1 MSEIDKIIK
10 DIDKVI
16 YDNIKLLNNS
26 DRWLLSQNILW
37 QLRNLLEHIFLKFY
51 MVDCNLNLEVNY
63 DNLQKGITYV
73 FSEWKFRT
81 FKRFHKL
88 LQISASHYTL
98 DKENSERLML
108 RYLVYLYKLK
118 KYLKE
123 KYSLEILENIDKFP
137 TDINS
142 SNKEYYEK
150 IISEINSTWL
160 KVFDWYLS
168 NERYYIQKIKP
179 LFLSWEVFYEVTF
192 TRADDK
198 VSKFDR
204 IIAFTK
210 YSILANYSAK
220 FKIRKWKIS
229 LIWKELPVN
238 IIESWEVSIRPCEFD
253 NFIKIL
259 WENQKVWWNKEVFKL
274 MEFLTKYNLT
284 LVDLIRLEKVKY
296 EKVKLD
302 ITTWIKVSRFFN
314 VLDKIYNIVKNDL
327 PWSNTL
333 KYLLFNLNNRIIKTQ
348 YSLSPNEHLSSLQL
362 QNWSIPFD
370 KMPFCSWLM
379 NHNPKTI
386 DLLDCLDPS
395 HRNHEFLARFVNNR
409 IEQDWKLFTKISCL
423 EDVKDLDSLIDK
435 YNSIVYLP
443 MHKNRLLEKLH
454 DNIYL
459 KWYTEDTIEIIKR
472 LQKLSSS
479 WLSNYSKSAE
489 SWLSRNADDFYDDSK
504 KKLLVK
510 MFEHS
515 SISFIYWAAWTWKT
529 TMINLISDF
538 LGKKGDI
545 LFLANTHPAVDNLK
559 RRVDEAND
567 TNCMTI
573 KKFTLKRSVETEYDL
588 LVIDESSTVSN
599 EDMLK
604 ILKKA
609 SYKLLVLVWDIYQ
622 IEAIKFWNW
631 FDISRGFIPKDS
643 IFELTTIHRT
653 KNIKLLDL
661 WSRVRNLDDSMVEHI
676 SKNWYSIILDESIFN
691 NFGQD
696 EIILCLNYD
705 WLYWV
710 NNINR
715 FLQLSNP
722 NQTIEW
728 GVHIYKIWDPIL
740 FNELANERFDS
751 ILYNNLKW
759 TILKI
764 KKEKDHIEFEVE
776 VDTLIDESDLF
787 FTNELELL
795 EGINEWKSIVSFL
808 VKRYWNNDYENE
820 DPTTIS
826 PFQIAYA
833 VSIHKAQGL
842 EYNSVKIVIADE
854 VWEMISH
861 NIFYTAITRAREKLK
876 IYWTPETQN
885 KILNSFTKRNNNKDL
900 CLITELMKRK

>member
-1 MSEIDKIIK
+1 MIEIDKAIK

-16 YDNIKLLNNS
+16 YDNIELLNSS

-37 QLRNLLEHIFLKFY
+37 QIRNLLEHVFLKFY
-51 MVDCNLNLEVNY
+51 IIDNNIKLEPTY
-63 DNLQKGITYV
+63 PNLQKGINYV
-73 FSEWKFRT
+73 FWEWKFRD
-81 FKRFHKL
+81 FKKFHEL

-108 RYLVYLYKLK
+108 RYLVYLHRLK
-118 KYLKE
+118 KYLKT
-123 KYSLEILENIDKFP
+123 KYSLNILENLDKFP

-150 IISEINSTWL
+150 IIKEINSDKL
-160 KVFDWYLS
+160 KTFDLYLS

-179 LFLSWEVFYEVTF
+179 LLLSWEIFYEVTF

-210 YSILANYSAK
+210 INILSTYSSK
-220 FKIRKWKIS
+220 FKIRKWNIE
-229 LIWKELPVN
+229 LLWKKLPIN

-259 WENQKVWWNKEVFKL
+259 WEDEKVWWNKEVFKL

-284 LVDLIRLEKVKY
+284 LVDLINLEKVKY
-296 EKVKLD
+296 KKIKLD
-302 ITTWIKVSRFFN
+302 LTEWIKVSRFFDS
-314 VLDKIYNIVKNDL
+314 LDKAYEIVKNNK
-327 PWSNTL
+327 PWANIL
-333 KYLLFNLNNRIIKTQ
+333 KYLLFNLNNRIIKAQ
-348 YSLSPNEHLSSLQL
+348 YNITINGNLSNLKLK
-362 QNWSIPFD
+362 NWSIPFD
-370 KMPFCSWLM
+370 KMPFCSWLLG
-379 NHNPKTI
+379 HNPKMI
-386 DLLDCLDPS
+386 NLFDCLNTS
-395 HRNHEFLARFVNNR
+395 NRKHEFLARHINNN
-409 IEQDWKLFTKISCL
+409 IEQKWELFTQISSL
-423 EDVKDLDSLIDK
+423 DIEDLDWSITK
-435 YNSIVYLP
+435 YNSIVYSPL
-443 MHKNRLLEKLH
+443 HSNRLLKKLH
-454 DNIYL
+454 NNIYF
-459 KWYTEDTIEIIKR
+459 KWYTEDTINIIER
-472 LQKLSSS
+472 LQRLSTS
-479 WLSNYSKSAE
+479 WLDNYSKSAR
-489 SWLSRNADDFYDDSK
+489 SWLEKKEDNFYDDAK
-504 KKLLVK
+504 KDLLIK
-510 MFEHS
+510 MFEKS
-515 SISFIYWAAWTWKT
+515 RISFIYWAAWTWKT

-538 LGKKGDI
+538 LGKKWDI

-567 TNCMTI
+567 TNCITI
-573 KKFTLKRSVETEYDL
+573 KKFISKRYVKTEYDL

-604 ILKKA
+604 VLKKT
-609 SYKLLVLVWDIYQ
+609 SYKLLVLVGDIYQ

-631 FDISRGFIPKDS
+631 FDISRRFIPKES
-643 IFELTTIHRT
+643 IFELINIHRT
-653 KNIKLLDL
+653 KNEKLLDL
-661 WSRVRNLDDSMVEHI
+661 WSRVRNLENSMVEHI
-676 SKNWYSIILDESIFN
+676 SKNGYSVTLDESIFN
-691 NFGQD
+691 SFEKK

-715 FLQLSNP
+715 FLQLNNP
-722 NQTIEW
+722 SEMIEW
-728 GVHIYKIWDPIL
+728 WVHVYKEWDPIL

-759 TILKI
+759 TILNI
-764 KKEKDHIEFEVE
+764 KKGKDVIEFEIE
-776 VDTLIDESDLF
+776 VDTFIDESDLF
-787 FTNELELL
+787 FTSELKLL
-795 EGINEWKSIVSFL
+795 EEVNEWKSVISFM

-820 DPTTIS
+820 DPATIV

-842 EYNSVKIVIADE
+842 EYDSVKIVIADE
-854 VWEMISH
+854 VWELITH

-885 KILNSFTKRNNNKDL
+885 QILSSFEKKNNNRDFYL
-900 CLITELMKRK
+900 LTQLMNN